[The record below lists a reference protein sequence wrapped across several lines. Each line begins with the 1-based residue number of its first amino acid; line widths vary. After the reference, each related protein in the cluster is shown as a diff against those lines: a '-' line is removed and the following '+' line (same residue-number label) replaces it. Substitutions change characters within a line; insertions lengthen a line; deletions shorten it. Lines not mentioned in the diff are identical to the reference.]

1 MSSRYC
7 STASVTPAK
16 SGIAGSMTGYA
27 DKLERAKHVG
37 VTILSKPFN
46 IGDLQALLQS
56 VKLSRPA
63 GA

>member
-1 MSSRYC
+1 
-7 STASVTPAK
+7 
-16 SGIAGSMTGYA
+16 MTGYA
-27 DKLERAKHVG
+27 EKLERAKHVG